1 MKRRMDTTLR
11 LSFVKRVIEE
21 FLKDLD
27 QLKGSSCKPRIL
39 LNAKIGFSKN

>member
-1 MKRRMDTTLR
+1 MKRRMDITLR

-27 QLKGSSCKPRIL
+27 QLKGSSCNRRIL
-39 LNAKIGFSKN
+39 LSAKIGFSKN